1 MPPTLVLPA
10 ALCAT
15 SILLCWLLSVTT
27 KEYSWVD
34 RIWSVLPPV
43 YAWIYAADAE
53 LSPRSTLMAVLITGW
68 GARLTFNFW
77 RKGGYAK
84 GGEDYRWAI
93 LRQKLPRW
101 AWPIFNLGFISGY
114 QNLLIFGFTLP
125 AWYAASSEAPLG
137 AIDALAT
144 VLFLA
149 LLIGETV
156 ADQQQWSFHQD
167 KRAGRAGGEP
177 FLRTGLFRYSRHPN
191 FFCEQGQWWTL
202 TLFPVA
208 AGLPWLNPTLAGVVL
223 LTLLFDGSVRF
234 TESISAAK
242 YPTYKDYQ
250 RRTSRQ
256 VPWFPRA

>member
-1 MPPTLVLPA
+1 MPPSLLIPA
-10 ALCAT
+10 AVCAT
-15 SILLCWLLSVTT
+15 SILLCWALSVAT

-43 YAWIYAADAE
+43 YAWIYAEGAGF
-53 LSPRSTLMAVLITGW
+53 SPRAMLMATLITGW

-84 GGEDYRWAI
+84 GGEDYRWAV

-114 QNLLIFGFTLP
+114 QNLLILGFTLP
-125 AWYAASSEAPLG
+125 AWYAASATAPLG
-137 AIDALAT
+137 LPDAA
-144 VLFLA
+144 VAGVFLA
-149 LLIGETV
+149 LLVGETV
-156 ADQQQWSFHQD
+156 ADQQQWTFQQD
-167 KRAGRAGGEP
+167 KRAGRTHGEP
-177 FLRTGLFRYSRHPN
+177 FLCTGLFRYSRHPN
-191 FFCEQGQWWTL
+191 FFCEQGQWWAL
-202 TLFPVA
+202 TLFPLA
-208 AGLPWLNPTLAGVVL
+208 AGLSWLHPTLAGAVL

-234 TESISAAK
+234 TESISASK

-256 VPWFPRA
+256 IPWASRA